1 MNNNNAWKIDAI
13 LRVLELLVAEHGF
26 VMTKEI
32 ICDVWS
38 LLMKSADDGIS
49 LASNE
54 VSMRSI
60 VSFLH
65 DVADRMREEDSDCN
79 STAGMTDTQ
88 NKERMLYAFWAISAQ
103 HRRDCWQSY
112 RDAIVVRG
120 NGKKNDQSNLD
131 RSNFVH
137 VQLPVVVNQK
147 IVKDDN

>member
-13 LRVLELLVAEHGF
+13 LKVLELLVSEHGF

-38 LLMKSADDGIS
+38 LLMQNTDDGVS
-49 LASNE
+49 LSSNE

-65 DVADRMREEDSDCN
+65 DAADRLKEEESTAN
-79 STAGMTDTQ
+79 TTAGMTDTP

-103 HRRDCWQSY
+103 HRRDCWRSY
-112 RDAIVVRG
+112 RDAIVIRG
-120 NGKKNDQSNLD
+120 DGKEKYSRKLD
-131 RSNFVH
+131 RSTFVH
-137 VQLPVVVNQK
+137 VQCPVVIDRNAE
-147 IVKDDN
+147 